1 MIVTACR
8 RMQPLFIM
16 IIYWLIAAKLLLYWY
31 TTLFIYWMLTNC
43 FFIDILLRLYIESC
57 QTASLLVYYFV
68 YKVNAAKLLLY
79 WYTTLFIYWIL
90 PNCFFIVILLCLY
103 IECCQT
109 ASLLVYY
116 YVYILNPPNCFFIG
130 ILLCPAVYHTTF
142 GKQYILATVSV
153 LLEVEY
159 FNLVSTAMPMD
170 SLKDHHTWNIISV
183 LHSSSLQLA
192 WTCNWPRRW

>member
-31 TTLFIYWMLTNC
+31 TTLFIYWML
-43 FFIDILLRLYIESC
+43 
-57 QTASLLVYYFV
+57 
-68 YKVNAAKLLLY
+68 
-79 WYTTLFIYWIL
+79 
-90 PNCFFIVILLCLY
+90 PNCFFIGILLCLY

-170 SLKDHHTWNIISV
+170 SLNDHHTWNIISV